1 MGMIEYAYYSYRNDG
16 SFLIPLY
23 GVYLFGGIMK
33 QSLIT
38 EPLGL
43 FGWSH
48 LEPVIL
54 AALASESPM
63 LLIGKHGSAK
73 SFILERLAESLNLEF
88 RCYNA
93 SLINYDDL
101 VGIPIPINNNTSL
114 SYISN
119 PNSIWDAEVVFI
131 DELNRTKPELQN
143 KLFPIIYDKRVQGTN
158 LTKLKYR
165 WAAMNPPSIDSD
177 EEDDLSYIGA
187 MPLDPALADRFPYI
201 ISVPTWDD
209 LNDND
214 KKNMLFDNHLGKHE
228 FPVDIHSLI
237 NKTKEYYQSILS
249 TKEESISKYIL
260 TLMGLLKNS
269 FGYMSARRATML
281 EDSLIYLYAACMT
294 LNEYE
299 NVDTSFHDV
308 AYLHIQNTLPNIANK
323 PIDQTLLLNICN
335 QAIKLADLDE
345 SIEKDILLVS
355 DPIERLKLLI
365 RNKKEVD
372 IGVINDTITL
382 SLAEIANP
390 KHRRAMALFTYLSFR
405 TFRNI
410 HAAVM
415 ETLAN
420 EIRPILETKNHT
432 SLEVLKKKKCADT
445 VTALMHKVSY
455 KENYY
460 KYLNNYLCS
469 YLPDGYVNEDEPKGL
484 FTFFIK
490 TWRELGL

>member
-1 MGMIEYAYYSYRNDG
+1 MN
-16 SFLIPLY
+16 
-23 GVYLFGGIMK
+23 K
-33 QSLIT
+33 SLIT

-73 SFILERLAESLNLEF
+73 SFILERLAEALKMKF

-165 WAAMNPPSIDSD
+165 WAAMNPPSKDD
-177 EEDDLSYIGA
+177 DDEDDLSYIGA
-187 MPLDPALADRFPYI
+187 MPLDPALADRFPFI
-201 ISVPTWDD
+201 IDVPTWDD
-209 LNDND
+209 LNDED
-214 KKNMLFDNHLGKHE
+214 KKNMLFDNHLGKHD
-228 FPVDIHSLI
+228 FPVDIYELI
-237 NKTKEYYQSILS
+237 QKTKEHYTSILETS
-249 TKEESISKYIL
+249 EESISKYTV
-260 TLMGLLKNS
+260 TLMELLKNS
-269 FGYMSARRATML
+269 FGYFSARRATML
-281 EDSLIYLYAACMT
+281 EDSLIYLYAAFKT
-294 LNEYE
+294 LNEYSNTE
-299 NVDTSFHDV
+299 TSFHDV
-308 AYLHIQNTLPNIANK
+308 AYLHIQNTIPNSANTV
-323 PIDQTLLLNICN
+323 IDKALLMNICQ
-335 QAIKLADLDE
+335 QALKLSELDE
-345 SIEKDILLVS
+345 SIEKDILLIA
-355 DPIERLKLLI
+355 DPVERLKVLI
-365 RNKKEVD
+365 KNKKVVD
-372 IGVINDTITL
+372 INVINDAITS
-382 SLAEIANP
+382 SLGGINDP
-390 KHRRAMALFTYLSFR
+390 KIRRAMALFTYLSFR
-405 TFRNI
+405 ANRHI

-420 EIRPILETKNHT
+420 EIRPILRTTNH
-432 SLEVLKKKKCADT
+432 SSMEVLKYKKCADEVDKLLHSVKT
-445 VTALMHKVSY
+445 DKPY
-455 KENYY
+455 K

-469 YLPDGYVNEDEPKGL
+469 YLPDKYISVDEPKVL
-484 FTFFIK
+484 FTFFIN
-490 TWRELGL
+490 TWKELNL

>member
-1 MGMIEYAYYSYRNDG
+1 MGN
-16 SFLIPLY
+16 
-23 GVYLFGGIMK
+23 
-33 QSLIT
+33 SLIT

-73 SFILERLAESLNLEF
+73 SFILERLAESLGLDF

-101 VGIPIPINNNTSL
+101 VGIPVPVNNNTSL

-165 WAAMNPPSIDSD
+165 WAAMNPPSKDDDD
-177 EEDDLSYIGA
+177 EDGLSYIGA
-187 MPLDPALADRFPYI
+187 MPLDPALADRFPFVI
-201 ISVPTWDD
+201 EVPTWED
-209 LNDND
+209 LNDAD

-228 FPVDIHSLI
+228 FPVDIHELI
-237 NKTKEYYQSILS
+237 NKTKDCYKSLLETS
-249 TKEESISKYIL
+249 EESISKYII
-260 TLMGLLKNS
+260 TLMELLKNS
-269 FGYMSARRATML
+269 FGYFSARRATML
-281 EDSLIYLYAACMT
+281 EDSLIYLFAASKV
-294 LNEYE
+294 LNEHYKLE
-299 NVDTSFHDV
+299 TSFHNV
-308 AYLHIQNTLPNIANK
+308 AYLHIQNSLPNIANEV
-323 PIDQTLLLNICN
+323 IDKALLMNICQ
-335 QAIKLADLDE
+335 QALKLADLDE
-345 SIEKDILLVS
+345 SIEKDILLIS
-355 DPIERLKLLI
+355 DPIERLKVLI
-365 RNKKEVD
+365 KNKKVVE
-372 IGVINDTITL
+372 IGIVNDTVTTSL
-382 SLAEIANP
+382 SAIPDN
-390 KHRRAMALFTYLSFR
+390 KIRRAMALFIYLSFR
-405 TFRNI
+405 TNRNI

-420 EIRPILETKNHT
+420 EIRPVLETKSHT
-432 SLEVLKKKKCADT
+432 SMEVLSKKKCADA
-445 VTALMHKVSY
+445 VVSLMHSVPADKKY
-455 KENYY
+455 R

-469 YLPDGYVNEDEPKGL
+469 YLPDQYLTEDEPKSL
-484 FTFFIK
+484 FTFFVN
-490 TWRELGL
+490 TWEELNL

>member
-1 MGMIEYAYYSYRNDG
+1 
-16 SFLIPLY
+16 
-23 GVYLFGGIMK
+23 MK

-101 VGIPIPINNNTSL
+101 VGIPIPVNNNTSL

-165 WAAMNPPSIDSD
+165 WAAMNPPSTDD
-177 EEDDLSYIGA
+177 EEEDDLTYIGA

-201 ISVPTWDD
+201 INVPTWDD
-209 LNDND
+209 LNDKE
-214 KKNMLFDNHLGKHE
+214 KKNMLFDNHLGRHE
-228 FPVDIHSLI
+228 FPVDINTLI
-237 NKTKEYYQSILS
+237 EKTKQNYQNLLVN
-249 TKEESISKYIL
+249 KEEKISNYIL
-260 TLMGLLKNS
+260 TLMEILKNS
-269 FGYMSARRATML
+269 FGYFSARRATML
-281 EDSLIYLYAACMT
+281 EDSLLYLYAAFLT
-294 LNEYE
+294 LNEYQE
-299 NVDTSFHDV
+299 LETSFHDV
-308 AYLHIQNTLPNIANK
+308 AYLHIQNTIPNTANK
-323 PIDQTLLLNICN
+323 PIDQTLLINICN
-335 QAIKLADLDE
+335 QALKLADLDD
-345 SIEKDILLVS
+345 SIEKDILLIS
-355 DPIERLKLLI
+355 DPVERLKHLI
-365 RNKKEVD
+365 KNKKVVD
-372 IGVINDTITL
+372 IKVINDTIPL
-382 SLAEIANP
+382 SLSQIPSP
-390 KHRRAMALFTYLSFR
+390 KIRRAMALFTYLSFR

-420 EIRPILETKNHT
+420 EIRPILETKNHV
-432 SLEVLKKKKCADT
+432 SMEVLSKKKCADA
-445 VTALMHKVSY
+445 VVALLHGVSY
-455 KENYY
+455 KEKYY

-469 YLPDGYVNEDEPKGL
+469 YLPDGYVNDSEPKGL
-484 FTFFIK
+484 FTFFIN
-490 TWRELGL
+490 TWKELDL